1 MGGGRGGGGQKGG
14 GIPKTSE
21 EDDILFFFLRFYLF
35 IFRERGRERERN
47 INVWLSLARPLLGTW
62 PTTQAHALTGNQ
74 TSDSLVCRPMLNA
87 LGYTSKSYFQN
98 SYKCNLVCVHLSVF
112 L

>member
-21 EDDILFFFLRFYLF
+21 EDDILFFFKDLF

-98 SYKCNLVCVHLSVF
+98 SYKCNLVCVHVSVF